1 MAAVTPNSTARR
13 LFAPIASSY
22 QRWASVLS
30 LGQDV
35 RWRRTMVAGLDLASG
50 CRVLDVAA
58 GTGSITRLLQQGGHT
73 VVGADLSPAM
83 LGWHPG
89 PSRLIAR
96 GERLPI
102 RESSFDGVTFGYLLR
117 YVDDP
122 VACLRGFARVLK
134 PGGRLG
140 MVEFGLPTTWY
151 LPWRAY
157 VDGVLPVAGRLIDHG
172 WYEVGK
178 FLRTSIESFHRRHPD
193 LEATFGEAGL
203 VDVRSRRMSLG
214 GGLVMWARKP

>member
-1 MAAVTPNSTARR
+1 MPAATPNDTARR

-30 LGQDV
+30 LGQDQ
-35 RWRRTMVAGLDLASG
+35 RWRRAMVAGLDLAPRS
-50 CRVLDVAA
+50 RVLDVAA
-58 GTGSITRLLQQGGHT
+58 GTGSITRLLQQPGHT

-83 LGWHPG
+83 LGEHPG
-89 PSRLIAR
+89 PNRVLAR
-96 GERLPI
+96 GERLPF
-102 RESSFDGVTFGYLLR
+102 RPDFFDAVTFGYLIR

-122 VACLRGFARVLK
+122 VGCLEGFGRVLK

-157 VDGVLPVAGRLIDHG
+157 VDGVLPVAGRLIDQG
-172 WYEVGK
+172 WYEVGR
-178 FLRTSIESFHRRHPD
+178 FLRTSIEDFHRRHPD
-193 LEATFGEAGL
+193 LEALFRVAGF
-203 VDVRSRRMSLG
+203 VDVRSRELSLG